1 MPKGREFPLHRQMP
15 DNNQMMT
22 GLTSTPWANPA
33 SPAVKTLR
41 AALMSR
47 SWILPHSGHTHSRT
61 FNGIFGTVCPQ
72 SEHRLLD
79 GYQRSMPTKVRPY
92 HSDLYSSC
100 LTNSDQPASLIDF
113 AKQWFFCMLL
123 TARLSMAI
131 TWFSLTSRV
140 ESLCRKSLRVS
151 AVLAC
156 SLATLRLALN
166 LFAEPFC
173 FFASRLCNFASL
185 DSFLRNVFGA
195 AIFSPVESMAKW
207 VSPKSI
213 PICPAASG
221 FGITVSSQSNEAKY
235 RPAASLDTVTVVGFA
250 AFGKV
255 RDQWIFNGAS
265 IFASFNALPSHLKAL
280 EVYSAACLSCLLL
293 KAGYLARLAKK
304 FPNAVCKCRRDCCT
318 GTLETSFIQIV
329 SGCFFNSVNKAE
341 VSW

>member
-1 MPKGREFPLHRQMP
+1 MPLYSNNGLPLSPR
-15 DNNQMMT
+15 
-22 GLTSTPWANPA
+22 ANPA

-47 SWILPHSGHTHSRT
+47 SWIDPHPGQIHSRT
-61 FNGIFGTVCPQ
+61 FNGILGTVCPQ

-113 AKQWFFCMLL
+113 AKQRFFCMLL
-123 TARLSMAI
+123 TASVSMAI
-131 TWFSLTSRV
+131 VWFSLTSLV

-166 LFAEPFC
+166 RLAEPFC
-173 FFASRLCNFASL
+173 FFASRRCNLAIL
-185 DSFLRNVFGA
+185 ASFLRNVFGA

-207 VSPKSI
+207 VRPRSM
-213 PICPAASG
+213 PILPATSG
-221 FGITVSSQSNEAKY
+221 LSCTVSSQSIETKY
-235 RPAASLDTVTVVGFA
+235 RPAASFDTVAVVSFA
-250 AFGKV
+250 ALGIV
-255 RDQWIFNGAS
+255 RDQRILSGAS
-265 IFASFNALPSHLKAL
+265 IFASLSVLPSHLKA
-280 EVYSAACLSCLLL
+280 VDAYVADCLSCLLL
-293 KAGYLARLAKK
+293 NVGYPVRLAKK
-304 FPNAVCKCRRDCCT
+304 FLNATCKCIKDCCT
-318 GTLETSFIQIV
+318 GTELTSFSQIV
-329 SGCFFNSVNKAE
+329 SGCFFNSVNKAD